1 MALLY
6 LLSEIA
12 QAEGVALCAATVD
25 HGLRPDSADEAAGV
39 AAVCASL
46 GVSHDVLVWTGWDGA
61 GNLQDQARRARYG
74 LLTDWAARRGVSAI
88 ALGHTADDQAE
99 TLLMRLGRA
108 AGVTGL
114 AGMAARREQDGIEVL
129 RPMLSITRARLR
141 AYLTTSGK
149 SWVEDPS
156 NHDERFDRIRARRA
170 LDGLGPLGI
179 TPEALSRVA
188 ENLARA
194 RDALDQY
201 AQVSARDVTMV
212 KDGDVVIDRDGFARL
227 PDEIRRRIVVA
238 IVRWIAGGDYPPRQT
253 ALDQALAALQAGT
266 AGTLGG
272 CLLIPDGDRT
282 WFCRELNAVK
292 HEICHPGTVWD
303 ARWVLT
309 GPDHRGVEIRAL
321 GDDGIRQL
329 PDWRAVGKPR
339 GALMASPSGWRG
351 GELVCAPQAGFANGW
366 LAAPH
371 PQMPEFYASILSH

>member
-39 AAVCASL
+39 ASVCASL
-46 GVSHDVLVWTGWDGA
+46 GVSHDVLVWTGWNGA

-74 LLTDWAARRGVSAI
+74 LLTDWAVRRGVSAI

-114 AGMAARREQDGIEVL
+114 AGMAARRDQGGIEVL
-129 RPMLSITRARLR
+129 RPMLSITRVRLR
-141 AYLTTSGK
+141 AYLSKGGK

-156 NHDERFDRIRARRA
+156 NHDERFDRIRARHA

-179 TPEALSRVA
+179 TPESLSRVA

-194 RDALDQY
+194 RDALDRY
-201 AQVSARDVTMV
+201 AQVSARDVAMV

-292 HEICHPGTVWD
+292 REICRPGAVWD
-303 ARWVLT
+303 ARWVLS
-309 GPDHRGVEIRAL
+309 GPDQRGVEIRAL

-329 PDWRAVGKPR
+329 PDWRVQGKPR
-339 GALMASPSGWRG
+339 GVLLASPSGWRG
-351 GELVCAPQAGFANGW
+351 SELVCAPQAGFANGW